1 MHAPSHGGHIIGLN
15 TAPDKHPGGWQWALP
30 HIVLGLF
37 LVALFALFWVLQRH
51 EQDVQRSTLQRDI
64 RWAEQSIRQRLLD
77 DQVFLGQLARALAEG
92 NLPFAEFRARA
103 GEYVALNPELIHVV
117 WVDAD
122 QVVRWVAPFET
133 TMWNNGERLSQVE
146 QTLVFQRA
154 HELEGPA
161 YGEPTSAAGGASLFE
176 VHVPVRRN
184 RTSVGTMVGVYAA
197 SGLVQ
202 YRMPAWL
209 LEKYSLALEFGNKTL
224 GGGPE
229 GGPQPGMSE
238 VVELV
243 PPGNGVRLRVGAF
256 AAESGL
262 ARNLLMALVTGL
274 AMLVVWSFWSL
285 RNRIL
290 ERRRAEEALRAES
303 AFRKA
308 MEESL
313 VTGLRAIDLDGRIIY
328 ANSAFCRML
337 GLSPEQLV
345 GQRPPFP
352 YWPPEE
358 HDRLAH
364 NLNRTLAGEVPAN
377 GFEVRIMRANGERF
391 DARFY
396 VSPLIDANGRQTGW
410 MASINDITEPLRARA
425 ELQAAHERFVTVLD
439 ELHSAVHVA
448 DAHSGGILYANRAF
462 LTLFGADA
470 VGRDCWQVTACCH
483 PGAQALL
490 HDPRTLSAADV
501 PCELFD
507 GEVHNGDNERWYR
520 VHDRAIKWVDG
531 RVVRMVIGTDITEHK
546 QIQDMTQRQQERL
559 EQTARLISMGEMASS
574 LAHEL
579 NQPLSAIAN
588 YSMGCVN
595 RLRSGSYNAEDLLA
609 AMQKASFQ
617 AERAG
622 KIIRRMRDFVRKS
635 EPHRAQVVLAEI
647 VDEALGFAEIE
658 ARKAGTEIR
667 VDIAPDLPPVHADK
681 IMIEQV
687 LLNLVKNGIE
697 AMATTPRDRRRL
709 TVSAHRNGGQHVEVE
724 VSDRGHG
731 ITGEQADKLFS
742 PFYTTKPQGMGMGL
756 NICRSIVEYHHGRMW
771 ALPNPGGGSI
781 FRFTLPLQ
789 E

>member
-1 MHAPSHGGHIIGLN
+1 MHVPTHAGHIIGLN
-15 TAPDKHPGGWQWALP
+15 TSPDSHAGGWRWALP
-30 HIVLGLF
+30 HVVLGLF

-51 EQDVQRSTLQRDI
+51 EQEAQRSNLQRDL

-77 DQVFLGQLARALAEG
+77 DQVFLSQLAGGLAEG
-92 NLPFAEFRARA
+92 TLSAARFHTRAS
-103 GEYVALNPELIHVV
+103 EYVAQNPELIQVV

-122 QVVRWVAPFET
+122 QMVRWVAPFET
-133 TMWNNGERLSQVE
+133 TLWNNGERLSQVE
-146 QTLVFQRA
+146 QTVAFQRA
-154 HELEGPA
+154 HQLEGPV
-161 YGEPTSAAGGASLFE
+161 YGEPTSAAAGASLFE

-184 RTSVGTMVGVYAA
+184 RTSAGTVVGVYAA
-197 SGLVQ
+197 SNLVHH
-202 YRMPAWL
+202 RMPSWL
-209 LEKYSLALEFGNKTL
+209 LEKYRLALESGDRIL
-224 GGGPE
+224 SGGPE
-229 GGPQPGMSE
+229 IGQEPGLSE
-238 VVELV
+238 VVDLV
-243 PPGNGVRLRVGAF
+243 PPGNGIRLRMGAF
-256 AAESGL
+256 SAESAL

-274 AMLVVWSFWSL
+274 ALLVVWSFWSL
-285 RNRIL
+285 RNRVL
-290 ERRRAEEALRAES
+290 ERRRAEQALHAES

-328 ANSAFCRML
+328 ANSAFCRMV
-337 GLSPEQLV
+337 GLKPDQLI
-345 GQRPPFP
+345 GCGPPFP

-358 HDRLAH
+358 HERLAQ
-364 NLNRTLAGEVPAN
+364 NLNLTLAGQVPEG
-377 GFEVRIMRANGERF
+377 GFEVRIMSAGGERF

-410 MASINDITEPLRARA
+410 MASINDITEPVRVRA

-439 ELHSAVHVA
+439 GLHSAVHVA
-448 DAHSGGILYANRAF
+448 DAHSDEILYANRAF
-462 LTLFGADA
+462 LSLFGADA

-490 HDPRTLSAADV
+490 HDPRTLNSADL

-507 GEVHNGDNERWYR
+507 DDVHNVDNDRWYR
-520 VHDRAIKWVDG
+520 IHDRAIKWVDG

-579 NQPLSAIAN
+579 NQPLAAIAN

-595 RLRSGSYNAEDLLA
+595 RLRSGSYNVDDLLA
-609 AMQKASFQ
+609 AMQKATFQ

-635 EPHRAQVVLAEI
+635 EPHRAEVVLADI

-667 VDIAPDLPPVHADK
+667 VEVSPSLPPVHADR

-697 AMATTPRDRRRL
+697 AMATTPRERRQL

-724 VSDRGHG
+724 VRDRGHG
-731 ITGEQADKLFS
+731 ITAEQAEKLFS

-756 NICRSIVEYHHGRMW
+756 NICRSIIEFHRGRLW
-771 ALPNPGGGSI
+771 ALPNPEGGSI